1 MIAVAI
7 FISSLTESQIG
18 TVAATF
24 ATLVIMYVSDSVA
37 SLLPGWMEV
46 ALKSISMYS
55 RYSDFSVGLLSLAP
69 TVFYI
74 SITALFIFLTMR
86 MIEKRRWA

>member
-1 MIAVAI
+1 MFVADSIAG
-7 FISSLTESQIG
+7 F
-18 TVAATF
+18 
-24 ATLVIMYVSDSVA
+24 
-37 SLLPGWMEV
+37 LPGWAEI

-55 RYSDFSVGLLSLAP
+55 RYSDFSLGILSLFP

-86 MIEKRRWA
+86 VIEKRRWA